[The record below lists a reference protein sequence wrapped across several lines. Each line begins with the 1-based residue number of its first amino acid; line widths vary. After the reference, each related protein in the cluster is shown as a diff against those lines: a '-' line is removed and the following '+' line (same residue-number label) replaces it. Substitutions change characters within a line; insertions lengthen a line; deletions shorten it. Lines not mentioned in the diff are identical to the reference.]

1 MIDNISVNPLPFL
14 NTVGRS
20 VIRLNVNRKRC
31 TYYSS
36 CGMRY
41 MQVFDFMELMRDIE
55 PDNYL
60 NIFFDCFRGIFLL
73 PTLLGLFDNASLA
86 CEESLQVQRNILST
100 ACIY

>member
-41 MQVFDFMELMRDIE
+41 MQVFDFMEFMRDIE
-55 PDNYL
+55 PDNY
-60 NIFFDCFRGIFLL
+60 
-73 PTLLGLFDNASLA
+73 
-86 CEESLQVQRNILST
+86 
-100 ACIY
+100 